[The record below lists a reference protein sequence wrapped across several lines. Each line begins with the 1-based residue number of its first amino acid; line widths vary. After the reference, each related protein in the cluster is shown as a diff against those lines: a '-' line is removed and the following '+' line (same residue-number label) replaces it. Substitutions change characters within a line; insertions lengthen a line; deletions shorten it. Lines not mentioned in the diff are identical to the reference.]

1 MDSTTGRIFSNKY
14 FRMDESASLN
24 FYVSVTDSA
33 GHEDEALVTITI
45 ISYEQQVELIF
56 DAPSNIISVQLNAL
70 QRNLNRVK
78 LPSQQRAKQ
87 ALLNKF
93 GLIRAEPSTLMND
106 DDSEFTSEIKPVVY
120 GLVISLSCLLIV
132 LIILCCRQRR
142 KHAKRLRGAG
152 VADYSAVA
160 MTRTLPRTGICHSKS
175 LRASK
180 KSLWKDKKVE
190 NNIYPQ
196 QLIDALQ
203 STEL

>member
-1 MDSTTGRIFSNKY
+1 M
-14 FRMDESASLN
+14 
-24 FYVSVTDSA
+24 
-33 GHEDEALVTITI
+33 
-45 ISYEQQVELIF
+45 
-56 DAPSNIISVQLNAL
+56 
-70 QRNLNRVK
+70 K

-160 MTRTLPRTGICHSKS
+160 MTRTLPRTGICHSKLVKAINFFHS
-175 LRASK
+175 LSALLNSIRSLQYVAGVYEHRRSRCGKIK
-180 KSLWKDKKVE
+180 KLKTTYTRNSLLTHF
-190 NNIYPQ
+190 NQ
-196 QLIDALQ
+196 QNCSIRIFYFDTVLQ
-203 STEL
+203 Y